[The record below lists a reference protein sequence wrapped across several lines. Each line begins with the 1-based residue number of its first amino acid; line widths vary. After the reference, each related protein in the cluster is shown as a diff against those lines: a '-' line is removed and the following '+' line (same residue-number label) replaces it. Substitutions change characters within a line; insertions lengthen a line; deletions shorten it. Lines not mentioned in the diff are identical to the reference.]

1 MASTNNDSPSTQKGG
16 RKRTGL
22 RRALVEKEILD
33 RAAELFA
40 ERGFTGTSLQDVA
53 EALGMSRT
61 ALYYYMSS
69 KEAILGRLVENLS
82 AADAKTLDG
91 IRRKRSATPGEKLR
105 EMARGL
111 AHNAGSNPE
120 QTRILTENRHHLPP
134 DLAETDRVAER
145 SILRSIEAVIGD
157 GIQAGDFRA
166 VTPRSAALSII
177 GMCVWTAWWVSP
189 DERQVID
196 EIADQI
202 ADQALASVAI
212 AADDVDRGTP
222 AGLLRSMRENL
233 DQLARVIPEDP
244 PK

>member
-1 MASTNNDSPSTQKGG
+1 MASTKNDSSSPDTGG

-82 AADAKTLDG
+82 ARNAKTLETVR
-91 IRRKRSATPGEKLR
+91 RRKAATPAQKLR
-105 EMARGL
+105 EMAHEI
-111 AHNAGSNPE
+111 AHTAGSNPE

-134 DLAETDRVAER
+134 DLGETDRVAER
-145 SILRSIEAVIGD
+145 SILRSFEIVINEGV
-157 GIQAGDFRA
+157 QAGVFRA
-166 VTPRSAALSII
+166 VEPRPAALSII
-177 GMCVWTAWWVSP
+177 GMCVWTAWWVSVE
-189 DERQVID
+189 ERQSIDVI
-196 EIADQI
+196 AAQI
-202 ADQALASVAI
+202 ADQALASVAV
-212 AADDVDRGTP
+212 AADDSDRATP
-222 AGLLRSMRENL
+222 AGLLRSLRENL
-233 DQLARVIPEDP
+233 EQLERVIAE
-244 PK
+244 